1 MKIFLSFVEMFPS
14 LVKSGKL
21 GFIAFVHM
29 CSNYLNYSDMY
40 KKLLLVRASFHF
52 FTWFFFLCFVSILSS
67 VIFRIVPDL
76 FLLLFVFQL

>member
-52 FTWFFFLCFVSILSS
+52 FTLFFLCFVSIPSS